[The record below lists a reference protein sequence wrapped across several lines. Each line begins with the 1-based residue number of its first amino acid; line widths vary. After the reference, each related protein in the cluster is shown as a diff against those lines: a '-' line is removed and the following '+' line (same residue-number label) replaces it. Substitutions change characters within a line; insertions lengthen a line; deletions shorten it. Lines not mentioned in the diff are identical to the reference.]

1 MAHFQALGLALRVQ
15 ALDLGFEPGRLLR
28 QQGQTVLQQ
37 LALEPGKVGPQ
48 RLAPLAP
55 ALDLGQQGLVA
66 LAIGNQR
73 RQQLDLALGLEH
85 GLVRAVQVV
94 EVADQGLDAAGHI
107 EGLQHVAAHEIGE
120 VAHRLHRH
128 RLMEQLQ
135 RLLVLDAEA
144 AAKPGPVRRE
154 ALEQLAAR
162 AAQLLAQAGDVAAK
176 AAEVVGNRQRP
187 LGRHEQARGLALRVF
202 QPEHLG
208 QRHGLVVALV
218 AKHRQ
223 DDRVARRIAQRHRPA
238 APGDL
243 VALALVVAQ
252 HVGAQAA
259 LAGIGPGGL
268 VVGHALRRHQ
278 QRGDGI
284 DQGRFARTD
293 VAREQ
298 AVAAIELVA
307 PDTLVEG
314 APIEHLQPLQPE
326 AHPAVV
332 GHEVQANCG
341 RFKHRSPPVLHRARC
356 LSPTRPCDS
365 PPAAPQTRPATAHRQ
380 RLLGCAAPRSG
391 CAPAARSGRCR
402 PWA

>member
-1 MAHFQALGLALRVQ
+1 M
-15 ALDLGFEPGRLLR
+15 
-28 QQGQTVLQQ
+28 LQQ

-48 RLAPLAP
+48 RLAPIAP
-55 ALDLGQQGLVA
+55 ALNLGQQGVVA
-66 LAIGNQR
+66 LAIGHQR
-73 RQQLDLALGLEH
+73 CQQLDLALGLEH

-107 EGLQHVAAHEIGE
+107 EGLQHVAAHEVGE

-128 RLMEQLQ
+128 RLMKQLQ

-144 AAKPGPVRRE
+144 APKPGPVGRE
-154 ALEQLAAR
+154 GFEQLAAR

-176 AAEVVGNRQRP
+176 AAKVVGNGQRP

-202 QPEHLG
+202 EPEHLG

-238 APGDL
+238 AARDL
-243 VALALVVAQ
+243 VALAFVVAQ
-252 HVGAQAA
+252 HVGAQGA
-259 LAGIGPGGL
+259 LAGIGPSGL
-268 VVGHALRRHQ
+268 VVGHALRGHQ

-284 DQGRFARTD
+284 DQGRFARAD

-307 PDTLVEG
+307 PDALIEG
-314 APIEHLQPLQPE
+314 APIEHLQPLQPK
-326 AHPAVV
+326 AHPALV
-332 GHEVQANCG
+332 GHEVQAQCG
-341 RFKHRSPPVLHRARC
+341 RFTHGALPRWQVPGRLVRRGLRRRLHRVP
-356 LSPTRPCDS
+356 LTRPCDS
-365 PPAAPQTRPATAHRQ
+365 PPAAPQTRPATAHPQ
-380 RLLGCAAPRSG
+380 RL
-391 CAPAARSGRCR
+391 
-402 PWA
+402 